1 MYFNT
6 IRINSS
12 SISNRWNFSKWNF
25 WIWNGYT
32 DNHNSRNGWY
42 YESSFLIK
50 GVSETIKKE
59 AKEQKVGFLN
69 MLLST
74 LGTILLG
81 NLVRGKGFKRRK
93 RFKRI

>member
-1 MYFNT
+1 
-6 IRINSS
+6 
-12 SISNRWNFSKWNF
+12 
-25 WIWNGYT
+25 
-32 DNHNSRNGWY
+32 
-42 YESSFLIK
+42 
-50 GVSETIKKE
+50 
-59 AKEQKVGFLN
+59 